1 MRHTALSLLLVGM
14 FAGVEVLATAQN
26 VAAATQ
32 PNAKAGSTAQKP
44 GRPTQLSTAAI
55 DQSRQAD
62 YNAAKA
68 KAQTDYK
75 TAKAK
80 CRKRSTKAIPGCMT
94 EAKAVRDE
102 ALAQAKARWGSP
114 Q

>member
-1 MRHTALSLLLVGM
+1 MRRTILSLLLVGL
-14 FAGVEVLATAQN
+14 FAGVGIVVTAQT
-26 VAAATQ
+26 VTAATQ
-32 PNAKAGSTAQKP
+32 PNAKASSTAQKP
-44 GRPTQLSTAAI
+44 VRPTQLSTAAI
-55 DQSRQAD
+55 EQSKQAD

-75 TAKAK
+75 TARAK
-80 CRKRSTKAIPGCMT
+80 CRKRSSKAIPGCMT

-102 ALAQAKARWGSP
+102 ALAQAKVRWGSP

>member
-1 MRHTALSLLLVGM
+1 MRRTALSLLLAGV
-14 FAGVEVLATAQN
+14 FAGFGILMTAQN

-75 TAKAK
+75 TARAK
-80 CRKRSTKAIPGCMT
+80 CRKRSSKAIPGCMT
-94 EAKAVRDE
+94 EARAVRDE
-102 ALAQAKARWGSP
+102 ALAQTKARWGNP